1 VLILPPLC
9 FWFDPVVFHE
19 IESGIARPD
28 HFMATVTYV
37 GIGLSIFL
45 FLTGRLAGE
54 RLPRRLRDMLCECKD
69 LTFDRTDEAALREG
83 LERLSGRCLDR

>member
-1 VLILPPLC
+1 MLILPPLC

-28 HFMATVTYV
+28 YSMATVAYV

-45 FLTGRLAGE
+45 SFNGRLEGE
-54 RLPRRLRDMLCECKD
+54 RLPRRLRDMLCE
-69 LTFDRTDEAALREG
+69 
-83 LERLSGRCLDR
+83 